1 MMFES
6 GADDFAPLWSRLEA
20 SGAVTVTTR
29 RKLSLV
35 KYIVAVLAGC
45 GFGVLAMLFLA
56 GD

>member
-1 MMFES
+1 MFES

-20 SGAVTVTTR
+20 SGAVTVTAR

-35 KYIVAVLAGC
+35 KYIVAVLAGG